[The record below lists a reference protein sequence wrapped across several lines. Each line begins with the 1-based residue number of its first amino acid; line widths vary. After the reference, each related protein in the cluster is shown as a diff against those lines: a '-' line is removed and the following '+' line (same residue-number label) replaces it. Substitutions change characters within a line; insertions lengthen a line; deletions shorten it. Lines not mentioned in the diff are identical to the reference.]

1 MFVAPLLPLL
11 RPAAVSGLL
20 PRLPA
25 MALPLLRPAAATMGS
40 MPACDYSA
48 LESGGYIP
56 EITVLIVIG
65 WVLFRCAGHAREGLG
80 ESVTTYYHVLVL
92 SSTSAYLCFGFA
104 ASLAYLQCMCAATAG
119 CLLLLLVFV
128 VGSVETR

>member
-1 MFVAPLLPLL
+1 
-11 RPAAVSGLL
+11 
-20 PRLPA
+20 
-25 MALPLLRPAAATMGS
+25 MGS

-65 WVLFRCAGHAREGLG
+65 WVLFRCAGHARVGLG